1 LPFIYDVLVSFKQS
15 LEAGSRSIPALGVSL
30 SLSWRRCK
38 VLNENMVFSLLYN
51 LPLFGLAVYW
61 ILCRIQEAKKSRPL
75 AIAIDI
81 IVVALAASRY
91 LGSTILPSGHALFLT
106 HSLLTTANRLYRIIA
121 LILLAVTIVLKVSW
135 GDYSS
140 WVYGILVALS
150 SSFLWRYVNKVA
162 TVSGEAAGVKGR

>member
-1 LPFIYDVLVSFKQS
+1 M
-15 LEAGSRSIPALGVSL
+15 
-30 SLSWRRCK
+30 
-38 VLNENMVFSLLYN
+38 LNENTVFSLLYN

-61 ILCRIQEAKKSRPL
+61 LLCRIQEAKKSRPL

-91 LGSTILPSGHALFLT
+91 LGSAIWPSGHALFLT
-106 HSLLTTANRLYRIIA
+106 HSLLTTANRLYRVIA
-121 LILLAVTIVLKVSW
+121 LILLVVTIVLKVSW

-150 SSFLWRYVNKVA
+150 SSVLWGYVNKVT
-162 TVSGEAAGVKGR
+162 TVRGEEAEVKGQ